1 MILHLL
7 FRSGSDLMSIY
18 RHKVHLAPKQFLLL
32 PLVIYLLFRLKITFA
47 LCSTVFHSYGWWT
60 FSKDDASSELRTT
73 LGASYYGKAWGQAFP
88 HTESTSCIFLVAR
101 RYWCIF
107 GAMYHPWTFVLW
119 QGLRSKPSFP
129 IRKALTIVVQL
140 CHNCDNCSPLPTHD
154 HENQD
159 TIRSNNV

>member
-1 MILHLL
+1 M
-7 FRSGSDLMSIY
+7 
-18 RHKVHLAPKQFLLL
+18 A
-32 PLVIYLLFRLKITFA
+32 RL
-47 LCSTVFHSYGWWT
+47 
-60 FSKDDASSELRTT
+60 EE
-73 LGASYYGKAWGQAFP
+73 QAFP

-129 IRKALTIVVQL
+129 IRKALTIVAQL

-159 TIRSNNV
+159 TIRSSNV